1 MSKGLKIFLKSVIVL
16 STIGIIFL
24 AGYTVTLFS
33 ANKETVKDMGYDVK
47 NLPHWYMGSA
57 PEQLESSMY
66 VNNESVKV
74 NFDLAIEDI
83 QLESLNT
90 KTDKIISGQDYYL
103 YFTIVFTPKTT
114 DFELKD
120 GNSLGKVTSEDW
132 AYTLYIPKNKSESDY
147 QRVVKKG
154 ETVRLRYYVKTN
166 EPLKDLGFYVSSQ
179 IDNGTYRHYF
189 KFIKNPESK

>member
-1 MSKGLKIFLKSVIVL
+1 MSKGLKIFLKSFIVL
-16 STIGIIFL
+16 ITIGVIFL
-24 AGYTVTLFS
+24 AGYATMLFS
-33 ANKETVKDMGYDVK
+33 ANKETVKDMGYDLK
-47 NLPHWYMGSA
+47 NLPHWYMGSEPA
-57 PEQLESSMY
+57 QLENSIY
-66 VNNESVKV
+66 VNNETVKV

-120 GNSLGKVTSEDW
+120 ANSLGRVTSEDW
-132 AYTLYIPKNKSESDY
+132 AYTLFIPKNKSKSDY

-179 IDNGTYRHYF
+179 IDNGTYRHYL
-189 KFIKNPESK
+189 KFIKNPKSE

>member
-1 MSKGLKIFLKSVIVL
+1 MSKGLKIFLKSFIVL
-16 STIGIIFL
+16 ITIGVIFL
-24 AGYTVTLFS
+24 AGYATMLFS

-57 PEQLESSMY
+57 PAQLENSIY
-66 VNNESVKV
+66 VNNETVKV

-120 GNSLGKVTSEDW
+120 ANSLGNVTSEDW
-132 AYTLYIPKNKSESDY
+132 AYTLYIPKNKSKSDY

-179 IDNGTYRHYF
+179 IDNGTYRHYL
-189 KFIKNPESK
+189 KFIKNPKSE